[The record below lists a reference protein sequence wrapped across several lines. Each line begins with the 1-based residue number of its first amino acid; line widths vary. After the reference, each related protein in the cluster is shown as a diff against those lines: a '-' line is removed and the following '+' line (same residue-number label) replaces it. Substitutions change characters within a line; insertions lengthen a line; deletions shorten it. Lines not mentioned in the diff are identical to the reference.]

1 MAKKALEDVRYEMI
15 KAHILHPESS
25 PLSPEQQEQF
35 NRVMSIAGTLDRF
48 PIMKHAVAIHLK
60 KYKGIKR
67 SQAYVDCELAR
78 RLFPTIHN
86 NQYDFWQT
94 WLINDI
100 SESISRC
107 KNYHNVKAE
116 RVIAAL
122 YNTLIKAIGD
132 KPTKDIDPKLVEQ
145 HNFIM
150 TFNINGVP
158 TNIDLMKFLELPAA
172 SRKKFTDAIIEEI
185 DDEDAAKIIE
195 S

>member
-1 MAKKALEDVRYEMI
+1 MAKKALEDQRYELI
-15 KAHILHPESS
+15 KAHILDPVNSQL
-25 PLSPEQQEQF
+25 PPDQQEQF
-35 NRVMSIAGTLDRF
+35 NRVMSIAGTLDRY

-60 KYKGIKR
+60 KYKSIKR
-67 SQAYVDCELAR
+67 SQAYADCELAR

-100 SESISRC
+100 SESIRRC

-122 YNTLIKAIGD
+122 YNTLIKAIGE
-132 KPTKDIDPKLVEQ
+132 KPAKDIDPKLVEQ
-145 HNFIM
+145 HNFLM
-150 TFNINGVP
+150 VFNINGVE
-158 TNIDLMKFLELPAA
+158 TKIDLMKFLELPAA
-172 SRKKFTDAIIEEI
+172 ARKKFTDAIVEEI

-195 S
+195 T